1 MKTNLFN
8 KIGLSI
14 VLIVLSAFLFSKA
27 QSQIR
32 YASDGKLTIGNTQ
45 PYEFYGQTIEG
56 SGMYFKSLT
65 TRFLQLDVS
74 PSSPRI
80 AGTGNQ
86 VVFYNTKTSTFNSIQ
101 VANVYN
107 YSDAKAKI
115 NVRPSVYG
123 LSVISQLRP
132 VTYQFAGEKEMGR
145 SNNLEIGLLAQE
157 VEKILP
163 SIVYTDDEG
172 KKLINYIALIPVL
185 IESMKTLQAEVD
197 ELKSLQ
203 NK

>member
-65 TRFLQLDVS
+65 TRFLQLDIS

>member
-1 MKTNLFN
+1 M
-8 KIGLSI
+8 
-14 VLIVLSAFLFSKA
+14 
-27 QSQIR
+27 
-32 YASDGKLTIGNTQ
+32 
-45 PYEFYGQTIEG
+45 
-56 SGMYFKSLT
+56 
-65 TRFLQLDVS
+65 
-74 PSSPRI
+74 
-80 AGTGNQ
+80 
-86 VVFYNTKTSTFNSIQ
+86 
-101 VANVYN
+101 
-107 YSDAKAKI
+107 
-115 NVRPSVYG
+115 YG
-123 LSVISQLRP
+123 LNVISQLRP

-145 SNNLEIGLLAQE
+145 SSNLEIGLLAQE

>member
-1 MKTNLFN
+1 MQQTLFN

-45 PYEFYGQTIEG
+45 PYEFYGQTVEG

-65 TRFLQLDVS
+65 NRFLQLDVS

-107 YSDAKAKI
+107 YSDAKAKTNI
-115 NVRPSVYG
+115 RPSMYG
-123 LSVISQLRP
+123 LNVISQLRP

-145 SNNLEIGLLAQE
+145 SSNLEIGLLAQE

-163 SIVYTDDEG
+163 NIVYTDDEG

-185 IESMKTLQAEVD
+185 IESVKTLQAEVN
-197 ELKSLQ
+197 ELKKSA
-203 NK
+203 K

>member
-1 MKTNLFN
+1 M
-8 KIGLSI
+8 
-14 VLIVLSAFLFSKA
+14 
-27 QSQIR
+27 
-32 YASDGKLTIGNTQ
+32 
-45 PYEFYGQTIEG
+45 
-56 SGMYFKSLT
+56 
-65 TRFLQLDVS
+65 
-74 PSSPRI
+74 
-80 AGTGNQ
+80 
-86 VVFYNTKTSTFNSIQ
+86 
-101 VANVYN
+101 ANVYN

-185 IESMKTLQAEVD
+185 IESIKHFKQKWM
-197 ELKSLQ
+197 
-203 NK
+203 N

>member
-45 PYEFYGQTIEG
+45 PYEFYGQTVEG

-65 TRFLQLDVS
+65 NRFLQLDVS

-107 YSDAKAKI
+107 YSDAKAKTNI
-115 NVRPSVYG
+115 RPSMYG
-123 LSVISQLRP
+123 LNVISQLRP

-145 SNNLEIGLLAQE
+145 SSNLEIGLLAQE

-163 SIVYTDDEG
+163 NIVYTDDEG

-185 IESMKTLQAEVD
+185 IESVKTLQAEVN
-197 ELKSLQ
+197 ELKKSA
-203 NK
+203 K

>member
-74 PSSPRI
+74 PFSPRI

>member
-1 MKTNLFN
+1 M
-8 KIGLSI
+8 
-14 VLIVLSAFLFSKA
+14 LIVLSAFLFSKA

>member
-1 MKTNLFN
+1 
-8 KIGLSI
+8 

-45 PYEFYGQTIEG
+45 PYEFYGQTVEG

-65 TRFLQLDVS
+65 NRFLQLDVS

-107 YSDAKAKI
+107 YSDAKAKTNI
-115 NVRPSVYG
+115 RPSMYG
-123 LSVISQLRP
+123 LNVISQLRP

-145 SNNLEIGLLAQE
+145 SSNLEIGLLAQE

-163 SIVYTDDEG
+163 NIVYTDDEG

-185 IESMKTLQAEVD
+185 IESVKTLQAEVN
-197 ELKSLQ
+197 ELKKSA
-203 NK
+203 K